1 MYDLWNFPVG
11 NVVSKKPLEI
21 CGKPKFFWM
30 NLDFTIPDLRIYS
43 PANLFRHL
51 ALWAHVQLGCKECT
65 TTDICPKFKKS
76 KCCCEGA
83 IFVCNFWPRFWTLK
97 RLTAVFFFCQL
108 NLLLRSPSLSL
119 LRQERSDIP
128 TPEEFFT
135 TCLVARDDVC
145 CTVTRGDWFIEY
157 LLPSCFDSWRQVVN
171 KKTITWKTSCC

>member
-1 MYDLWNFPVG
+1 MTMYDLWNFPVG

-97 RLTAVFFFCQL
+97 RLTAVFFFASSIYFLDRRLCRCYGRREVIFQR
-108 NLLLRSPSLSL
+108 LRSSSRRVSL
-119 LRQERSDIP
+119 
-128 TPEEFFT
+128 
-135 TCLVARDDVC
+135 
-145 CTVTRGDWFIEY
+145 RGMM
-157 LLPSCFDSWRQVVN
+157 CVVL
-171 KKTITWKTSCC
+171 